1 MSNEIL
7 PVLPPDATPA
17 EYVQISPEA
26 LEVAN
31 CYLQTQDIRAVAD
44 ELSLPID
51 LVTDIMN
58 RREVKAYVDHVFMD
72 TGFNNRYKMRRAMDA
87 IIAKKFQEM
96 EESDMGSS
104 KDIVEIMALSHK
116 MTMDMLNAQ
125 IALEKVRAEKA
136 TPKSQV
142 NVQINNEQGGSN
154 YDKLLSKLMGG
165 NA

>member
-1 MSNEIL
+1 MSNENL

-31 CYLQTQDIRAVAD
+31 CYLQTQDIRVVAD
-44 ELSLPID
+44 ELALPVD

-58 RREVKAYVDHVFMD
+58 RREVKAYIDHVFLD
-72 TGFNNRYKMRRAMDA
+72 SGFNNRYKMRRAMDA
-87 IIAKKFQEM
+87 IIAKKFAEM
-96 EESDMGSS
+96 EEADTGSN

-116 MTMDMLNAQ
+116 MTMDILDRQ
-125 IALEKVRAEKA
+125 IQLEKIRAEKA

-142 NVQINNEQGGSN
+142 NVQINNEQGGTN
-154 YDKLLSKLMGG
+154 YDKLLSKLMGN

>member
-1 MSNEIL
+1 MSNENL
-7 PVLPPDATPA
+7 PVLPPDAAPA

-31 CYLQTQDIRAVAD
+31 CYLQCQDIRVVAEELDVAV
-44 ELSLPID
+44 D

-58 RREVKAYVDHVFMD
+58 RREVKAYIDHVFLD
-72 TGFNNRYKMRRAMDA
+72 SGFNNRYKMRRAMDA

-96 EESDMGSS
+96 EEADTGSN

-116 MTMDMLNAQ
+116 MTMDILDRQ
-125 IALEKVRAEKA
+125 IKLEQIRAEKA

-165 NA
+165 T

>member
-58 RREVKAYVDHVFMD
+58 RREVKAYVDHVFLD

-87 IIAKKFQEM
+87 IISKKFAEM
-96 EESDMGSS
+96 EESGMGSN

-125 IALEKVRAEKA
+125 IALEKVRAEKS

-142 NVQINNEQGGSN
+142 NVQINDSGVSN

>member
-1 MSNEIL
+1 MHNEIL

-31 CYLQTQDIRAVAD
+31 CYLQTQDIRVVAD
-44 ELSLPID
+44 ELALPVD

-58 RREVKAYVDHVFMD
+58 RREVKAYIDHVFLD
-72 TGFNNRYKMRRAMDA
+72 SGFNNRYKMRRAMDA
-87 IIAKKFQEM
+87 IIAKKFAEM

-116 MTMDMLNAQ
+116 MTMDILDRQ
-125 IALEKVRAEKA
+125 IKLEQIRAEKA

-142 NVQINNEQGGSN
+142 NVQINDSGASN
-154 YDKLLSKLMGG
+154 YDKLLTKLMGG
-165 NA
+165 T

>member
-1 MSNEIL
+1 MHNEIL

-44 ELSLPID
+44 ELALPVD

-58 RREVKAYVDHVFMD
+58 RREVKAYIDHVFLD
-72 TGFNNRYKMRRAMDA
+72 SGFNNRYKMRRAMDA
-87 IIAKKFQEM
+87 IISKKFAEM
-96 EESDMGSS
+96 EESSMGSS

-116 MTMDMLNAQ
+116 MTMDILDRQ
-125 IALEKVRAEKA
+125 IKLEQIRAEKA

-142 NVQINNEQGGSN
+142 NVQINDAGASN
-154 YDKLLSKLMGG
+154 YDKLLTKLMGG
-165 NA
+165 SGA